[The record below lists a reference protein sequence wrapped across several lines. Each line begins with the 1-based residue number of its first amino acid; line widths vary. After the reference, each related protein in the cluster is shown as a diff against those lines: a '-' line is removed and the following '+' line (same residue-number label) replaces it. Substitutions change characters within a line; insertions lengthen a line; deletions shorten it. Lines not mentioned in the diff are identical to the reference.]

1 LWQFLFDLD
10 GTILDTT
17 ELIMQSFIYA
27 FANGLGQ
34 RVTREELMVHFG
46 RPLQDQFRLMR
57 PDLPQTEI
65 DRLIAIYREHNE
77 AEHDRW
83 VTLVPGADSALHEL
97 ARLGY
102 PLGIVTSKRLDMT
115 MQGLKLVGLDHLF
128 ACIVHTGSTVHHKP
142 RPEPIQHALHL
153 LGAEHGSAAY
163 VGDSP
168 YDMAAGRAAL
178 VRTLGLVHN
187 TFSAAD
193 LWANGADEVVY
204 GWPEVL
210 QTLRRWASACDE
222 ESAVNQERPVEM

>member
-1 LWQFLFDLD
+1 MWQLLFDLD

-34 RVTREELMVHFG
+34 QVTREELMTHFG
-46 RPLQDQFRLMR
+46 RPLQDQFGLMR
-57 PDLPQTEI
+57 PDLPQSEI

-77 AEHDRW
+77 SEHDRW
-83 VTLVPGADSALHEL
+83 VTLVPGADRVLREL
-97 ARLGY
+97 ASLGY

-128 ACIVHTGSTVHHKP
+128 SCIVHTGSTIYHKP
-142 RPEPIQHALHL
+142 RPEPIQHALRL
-153 LGAEHGSAAY
+153 LGAVPATAIY

-168 YDMAAGRAAL
+168 YDMAAGRAAS

-187 TFSAAD
+187 TFSDRD
-193 LWANGADEVVY
+193 LRSSGADDVVY

-210 QTLRRWASACDE
+210 QTLKQWTSACNPKP
-222 ESAVNQERPVEM
+222 SVNQER